1 MKLGKIIFWITGTSI
16 EEAGML
22 FCRGALWVLFT
33 APIAAIL
40 LGLVAVYNEYGLPA
54 MYGAV
59 ALLYL
64 LYLGMQRGSSGYL
77 DDGSMWLGGD
87 KALPPPGKQR
97 LPRPGP
103 PQIGRAS
110 TAVASSRPGS
120 VARR

>member
-64 LYLGMQRGSSGYL
+64 LYLGMQRRSSSYL
-77 DDGSMWLGGD
+77 DARDAFGNGPPR
-87 KALPPPGKQR
+87 LPPPGKQR
-97 LPRPGP
+97 LPARGPRPITRSQRP
-103 PQIGRAS
+103 ALPGREAKQ
-110 TAVASSRPGS
+110 
-120 VARR
+120 